1 MKNKKLWII
10 GVSVLLIL
18 ALGVTYAY
26 FSSAVIGEGND
37 QVVTTGT
44 LELVY
49 SDSAEINLGN
59 IQPGEEITKTFSVE
73 NTGTLSTAYT
83 INFTKLINTIENE
96 ELVYTLSCTSNKG
109 ECEGLSETVVLES
122 AEENIQTIKEGVGIA
137 PEE

>member
-10 GVSVLLIL
+10 GVSVLLLL

-49 SDSAEINLGN
+49 TDSAEINLPN
-59 IQPGEEITKTFSVE
+59 IDPGSSLEK
-73 NTGTLSTAYT
+73 
-83 INFTKLINTIENE
+83 NFQLKIQ
-96 ELVYTLSCTSNKG
+96 
-109 ECEGLSETVVLES
+109 VL
-122 AEENIQTIKEGVGIA
+122 
-137 PEE
+137 